1 MIPFYYDYQNAIDSA
16 ISPSTI
22 HVHDNALSVY
32 LKRYLLF
39 KVYSVF
45 KFGIP
50 KEWNLNYFRATTFI
64 LGHGCVVNTDKF
76 GKIFQ
81 NCGLYGYN
89 VNYQPTNCTIA
100 NPLLSGILQ
109 PRIGMETE
117 VIKINDDYGGIYDI
131 INYYGDMMAL
141 AAETAAVNMLNSKTA
156 FLYGAAGKGIAETIK
171 KAYDKFASGEPLI
184 VVDKDMYDD
193 QGKLR
198 LEMFQQKVKETYI
211 AGDVLADMRKIENE
225 FDTKIGIPNANTE
238 KRERLITDEVNANNV
253 ETECLSDIWLENL
266 KDSFERVNTMFDMNL
281 TVEKRYK
288 NKGGDIN
295 EGNDIT
301 VGTLSV

>member
-1 MIPFYYDYQNAIDSA
+1 MYKGLPFYYDYQNAIDSA
-16 ISPSTI
+16 IQPSTI

-32 LKRYLLF
+32 IKRYLLF
-39 KVYSVF
+39 KVFSVF

-50 KEWNLNYFRATTFI
+50 KSWNLNFFRYTTFI
-64 LGHGCVVNTDKF
+64 LGHGCVINTDKF
-76 GKIFQ
+76 GMIFQ

-89 VNYQPTNCTIA
+89 VNYQPTHTIVT
-100 NPLLSGILQ
+100 NPLLTGIMR
-109 PRIGMETE
+109 PRIGVQTE
-117 VIKINDDYGGIYDI
+117 VIKINDDYAGIYDI
-131 INYYGDMMAL
+131 INYYGDLMAL
-141 AAETAAVNMLNSKTA
+141 AAETSAGNLLNCKTA
-156 FLYGAAGKGIAETIK
+156 FLYGASSKGLAESIK
-171 KAYDKFASGEPLI
+171 KAYDKFASGEPL
-184 VVDKDMYDD
+184 VVIDKDLYDD

-211 AGDVLADMRKIENE
+211 AGDILADMRKIECE

-266 KDSFERVNTMFDMNL
+266 KDSFERVNDMFGLDL

-288 NKGGDIN
+288 SQVDLQKAR
-295 EGNDIT
+295 
-301 VGTLSV
+301 